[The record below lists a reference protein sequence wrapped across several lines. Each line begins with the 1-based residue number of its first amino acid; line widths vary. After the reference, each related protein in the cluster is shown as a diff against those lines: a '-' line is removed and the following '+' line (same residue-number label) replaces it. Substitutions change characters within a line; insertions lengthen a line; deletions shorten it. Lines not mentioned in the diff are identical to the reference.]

1 MGWSLEGRNL
11 RLASQILTFGSRLKL
26 GCCQNS
32 SRSVILSCILTWNN
46 LSYANLWPPMILDKF
61 CWVRIVNDE
70 RKSEVKRFQR
80 KCFTIWRQDLI
91 NSLFL
96 YKLTITRYHTKYIK
110 NDKFTFYV
118 LSKCKFITIRFIYL
132 FDVLLTDIADLRI
145 KNTD

>member
-1 MGWSLEGRNL
+1 
-11 RLASQILTFGSRLKL
+11 
-26 GCCQNS
+26 
-32 SRSVILSCILTWNN
+32 
-46 LSYANLWPPMILDKF
+46 MILDKF
-61 CWVRIVNDE
+61 CLVRIVNNE

-80 KCFTIWRQDLI
+80 KCLTIWRQDLI

>member
-1 MGWSLEGRNL
+1 MIIYR
-11 RLASQILTFGSRLKL
+11 RVTSQIMTLGSKFVNIRVWHLVHARTQDGWYSNVWEPWTK
-26 GCCQNS
+26 CHSNP
-32 SRSVILSCILTWNN
+32 
-46 LSYANLWPPMILDKF
+46 WPPIIFEVSLGQDS
-61 CWVRIVNDE
+61 
-70 RKSEVKRFQR
+70 KSEVKRFQR
-80 KCFTIWRQDLI
+80 KCLTIWRQDLI